1 MTALDAVMLVV
12 MFVAVFSPAPL
23 VLWAQ
28 GLDAKD
34 SGSE

>member
-1 MTALDAVMLVV
+1 MTALDVVMLVV

-28 GLDAKD
+28 WLDAKD

>member
-1 MTALDAVMLVV
+1 MTALDVIMLIV

-28 GLDAKD
+28 WLDAKD
-34 SGSE
+34 SGPE

>member
-1 MTALDAVMLVV
+1 MTTSSAVMLTV
-12 MFVAVFSPAPL
+12 MFVSVFSPAPL

-28 GLDAKD
+28 WLDAKD